1 MCNTHIV
8 YTHNTQRKLKQ
19 RKKIK
24 RIRIDVLLTEDR
36 YEKLMKICGD
46 FKTITEGIHD
56 SIDWKYGKMFP
67 NEPITIN
74 DYVIG
79 DKTSRE
85 INVRNEETLTEEQE
99 REEFNRLKAQ
109 MQARKAARKEGAFND

>member
-1 MCNTHIV
+1 M
-8 YTHNTQRKLKQ
+8 KQ

-24 RIRIDVLLTEDR
+24 RIRIDVLLTADR

-67 NEPITIN
+67 NESIALDSYTN
-74 DYVIG
+74 DNN
-79 DKTSRE
+79 TSRK
-85 INVRNEETLTEEQE
+85 INVGNDEQLTEEQE
-99 REEFNRLKAQ
+99 REELERLKAR
-109 MQARKAARKEGAFND
+109 RKARKEGALNE